1 MLYLKTYCNQSFP
14 IIPIDSKIIPK
25 FNHYFQIYGEANFH
39 EQKFNL
45 IIFKSSYLRAAKF
58 VHAQKFNLII
68 FKSSYLREAKF
79 VAMFMHYNLVS
90 SRLLNPVTI
99 LYFYTFL
106 YLCFA

>member
-1 MLYLKTYCNQSFP
+1 
-14 IIPIDSKIIPK
+14 
-25 FNHYFQIYGEANFH
+25 
-39 EQKFNL
+39 L
-45 IIFKSSYLRAAKF
+45 IIFKSSYLRVAKF

-99 LYFYTFL
+99 
-106 YLCFA
+106 